1 MQGYTDASNILS
13 STAIKSFYFHT
24 EFAILCLDVRVQ
36 QKKKSSQE
44 LKKRNDTTKEKKT
57 KLSTVLKKN
66 LKKKNLHNYFCIQGD
81 KSHWSVTQLSVDQG
95 RQQPEQGGS

>member
-1 MQGYTDASNILS
+1 MLGCQSAT
-13 STAIKSFYFHT
+13 
-24 EFAILCLDVRVQ
+24 
-36 QKKKSSQE
+36 KKSSQE
-44 LKKRNDTTKEKKT
+44 LKKRNDTTKEKNET
-57 KLSTVLKKN
+57 FHRSKKK